1 MCVCVCVC
9 KFKTNKHKQ
18 KHEKFGVGMA
28 YLEILIY
35 DPTKTLIPLGLITD
49 TMRDLFRLSTAIQYY
64 TLILGFMFVLFCF
77 KISNQFTKNSMIIS
91 GLLMVSI
98 SALILFVSERNK
110 NKQDNITLESIEKHN
125 QAQNNITH

>member
-1 MCVCVCVC
+1 
-9 KFKTNKHKQ
+9 
-18 KHEKFGVGMA
+18 MA